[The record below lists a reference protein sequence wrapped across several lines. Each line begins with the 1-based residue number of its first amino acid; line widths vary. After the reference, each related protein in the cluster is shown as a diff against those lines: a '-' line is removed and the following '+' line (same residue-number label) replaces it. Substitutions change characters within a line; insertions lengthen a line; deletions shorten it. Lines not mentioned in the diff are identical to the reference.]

1 MVGTQ
6 SATVAQFKTALD
18 DIYGRSEE
26 LMDSLSAED
35 WQRKHGA
42 DWTMSDVPFHIAYFD
57 RELVKKPLEAGEN
70 LAEGDRVVFDSLE
83 SIDAWNAAEFAKR
96 SAGQTIEET
105 REQLASAR
113 SSIRA
118 HVDAMSEADL
128 EARVWMALG
137 GFEWRPARVA
147 LSGCLLHNWNEHIQ
161 LSLRLGRT
169 RFMPAAETTH
179 IALDTMLRIMPMGM
193 NREAAAEPFAV
204 RFAISGPGGGEWL
217 LQAAEGECEVS
228 EDGTSPADITMRMS
242 SENFVRMTGQMSN
255 PMMMMLTRKLR
266 VSGLFKMPT
275 FGKVFPPPGG
285 DTQFQGDLVKL

>member
-1 MVGTQ
+1 MVGIQ
-6 SATVAQFKTALD
+6 SATVAHFQTALE
-18 DIYGRSEE
+18 DIYGRSEA
-26 LMDSLSAED
+26 LMDSLSGED
-35 WQRKHGA
+35 WQREHGD

-83 SIDAWNAAEFAKR
+83 SIDAWNAVEFAKR
-96 SAGQTIEET
+96 PAGQTIEQT
-105 REQLASAR
+105 REQLASVR
-113 SSIRA
+113 SSIQARLG
-118 HVDAMSEADL
+118 AMSEADL
-128 EARVWMALG
+128 EERVWMALG

-147 LSGCLLHNWNEHIQ
+147 ISGCVLHNWSEHIQ
-161 LSLRLGRT
+161 LGLRLGRT
-169 RFMPAAETTH
+169 EFVPAAETTH

-193 NREAAAEPFAV
+193 NREAAAEPFAA

-217 LQAAEGECEVS
+217 LQATEGGCEVG

-242 SENFVRMTGQMSN
+242 SENFVRMTSQMSN

-275 FGKVFPPPGG
+275 FGKVFPPPSG
-285 DTQFQGDLVKL
+285 DIRFQGDLVRL